1 MPKPWKVFKFPTGFD
16 SEWISISKDK
26 HFESC
31 PFGIG
36 ESLKW
41 FKNRSLDAS
50 IDKWLDYSFGRLALE
65 CWEGKHEDFCVWRAE
80 EEKPKENTMKKA
92 LTLDDFPVGTIFTE
106 NHKNEFWK
114 YRVIGHTSKKVEF
127 VLIESSSDRMSIGTK
142 LSYYPD
148 FMGWAT
154 VIKDKQMTTNPSTF
168 WLVWNPEGWSPPKY
182 RHYSLYDAEQEATRL
197 AQQHPGQE
205 FHVLEVKS
213 KFVAG
218 KITKT
223 EFVESDD
230 VPF

>member
-1 MPKPWKVFKFPTGFD
+1 MRKTWKVFKFPTGFD

-26 HFESC
+26 HFESWS
-31 PFGIG
+31 FGMSG
-36 ESLKW
+36 SLKW

-80 EEKPKENTMKKA
+80 EENP
-92 LTLDDFPVGTIFTE
+92 
-106 NHKNEFWK
+106 
-114 YRVIGHTSKKVEF
+114 
-127 VLIESSSDRMSIGTK
+127 
-142 LSYYPD
+142 
-148 FMGWAT
+148 
-154 VIKDKQMTTNPSTF
+154 KDKQMTTNPSTF
-168 WLVWNPEGWSPPKY
+168 WLVWNPEGWSSPKH
-182 RHYSLYDAEQEATRL
+182 RHYSLYDAEQEAIRL